1 MKVVELESRDVQVL
15 KNVIY
20 DSFKKMNLEKV
31 LSKIVFL
38 ASNGASV
45 NNGMKSGLIFLLK
58 EGYKWISF
66 IWCCLQLLELGY
78 SFNQFIKPLG
88 QPLIYSCYI
97 YKKIKRK
104 MRELK

>member
-1 MKVVELESRDVQVL
+1 
-15 KNVIY
+15 
-20 DSFKKMNLEKV
+20 MNLEKV

-58 EGYKWISF
+58 EGYKWIYF
-66 IWCCLQLLELGY
+66 IWCCSQLLELGY
-78 SFNQFIKPLG
+78 SFNEFIKPLG
-88 QPLIYSCYI
+88 QSLIYSCYI